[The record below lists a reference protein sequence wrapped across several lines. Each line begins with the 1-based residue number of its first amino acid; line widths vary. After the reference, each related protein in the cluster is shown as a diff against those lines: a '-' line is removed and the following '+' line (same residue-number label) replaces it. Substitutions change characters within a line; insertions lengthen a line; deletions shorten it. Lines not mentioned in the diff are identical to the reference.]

1 MEKATR
7 EHKLWKRQ
15 HEQLLGRKQ
24 QVEHQILLLSREIRA
39 VQSEYDAVT
48 AAISDSE
55 KLSFLGNLPQ
65 SIVELETL
73 LEEKKELLR
82 AIHFDR
88 ASVEEFERVQREILE
103 LEAVR

>member
-15 HEQLLGRKQ
+15 HEQLLERKQ

>member
-1 MEKATR
+1 M
-7 EHKLWKRQ
+7 
-15 HEQLLGRKQ
+15 
-24 QVEHQILLLSREIRA
+24 EHQILLLSREIRA